1 MQNYTQQPS
10 VSRVIPPSQKINKCV
25 GIEEF
30 LQRSKRSD
38 FSMRVV
44 RG

>member
-25 GIEEF
+25 GIE
-30 LQRSKRSD
+30 D
-38 FSMRVV
+38 FKLNAACLN
-44 RG
+44 

>member
-10 VSRVIPPSQKINKCV
+10 VSRVIPPPQKINKCV

-30 LQRSKRSD
+30 
-38 FSMRVV
+38 
-44 RG
+44 

>member
-25 GIEEF
+25 GIEKF
-30 LQRSKRSD
+30 
-38 FSMRVV
+38 
-44 RG
+44 

>member
-10 VSRVIPPSQKINKCV
+10 VSRIIPPSQKINKCV

-30 LQRSKRSD
+30 
-38 FSMRVV
+38 
-44 RG
+44 

>member
-30 LQRSKRSD
+30 
-38 FSMRVV
+38 
-44 RG
+44 